1 MFDTLLHDISWNLIG
16 QILLSIVMGFLSINL
31 ITIVVR
37 LLLRKHLN
45 KQRLMIVQKLLFY
58 SGTVLVLF
66 IVLKQA
72 GVGSST
78 IAGAAGIMG
87 IALGVA
93 SQTSISNIISGI
105 FMIGEQPFAVGDYI
119 EVGTNKGIVMSID
132 MLSIKLR
139 TFNNRLIRIPNE
151 NLIKSDVTNVTRY
164 PIRRIDLEVSVAYN
178 TNLREAITVLKETIS
193 AYKNTLESPEAVC
206 RVDSFQDSGINIFM
220 GIWCE
225 KSVFYE
231 TKSALMIEIKE
242 ALEKAHI
249 EIPYPHRKLVLD
261 TDILNRVK
269 ECEEHS
275 A

>member
-1 MFDTLLHDISWNLIG
+1 MFDTLVHDISWNLIG
-16 QILLSIVMGFLSINL
+16 KIVITILLGFLSINL
-31 ITIVVR
+31 LTILIR
-37 LLLRKHLN
+37 FLLRKHLN

-72 GVGSST
+72 GVDGST

-119 EVGTNKGIVMSID
+119 EVGSNRGIVMSID

-164 PIRRIDLEVSVAYN
+164 PIRRIDLEISVAYN
-178 TNLREAITVLKETIS
+178 TDLREAIKILKETITS
-193 AYKNTLESPEAVC
+193 YKNSLESPEPVC
-206 RVDSFQDSGINIFM
+206 RVESFQDSGINIFM
-220 GIWCE
+220 GVWCE
-225 KSVFYE
+225 KTLYYDS
-231 TKSALMIEIKE
+231 KSALMIEIKE
-242 ALEKAHI
+242 ALDKAGI
-249 EIPYPHRKLVLD
+249 EIPFPHRKIIID
-261 TDILNRVK
+261 TDTGGLLAPHEN
-269 ECEEHS
+269 
-275 A
+275 